1 MSDGFN
7 KRKGK
12 MNLAEYAIK
21 EFSIPLSLGFVT
33 VFKDNYRQV
42 NDDFNLSSFQ
52 RTPPIIRFSS
62 FFENNYRRYY

>member
-1 MSDGFN
+1 MQSKNFPF
-7 KRKGK
+7 
-12 MNLAEYAIK
+12 LY
-21 EFSIPLSLGFVT
+21 LGFVT

-62 FFENNYRRYY
+62 FFENNYRRYC